1 MRGGMTDPP
10 SGIVGLMRGFLY
22 PVKDARIIA
31 ELALYVAVTRVAIR
45 LRALVRRPRRREGD
59 RHGGRRPHAR
69 RARVRLG
76 GRYGLCATGVSV
88 PECWHYRE
96 RERDP
101 RLSTP
106 MLDQGK
112 PSATDPRDTQKN
124 CPSALRWESS
134 CVGLRIKIITT

>member
-101 RLSTP
+101 KFPTLLLCSIRVSHQRRIPGTPKKTAPVPYGGNRLVS
-106 MLDQGK
+106 G
-112 PSATDPRDTQKN
+112 
-124 CPSALRWESS
+124 
-134 CVGLRIKIITT
+134 